1 MNGVTSIIIPTFN
14 GLALLKEAIYAI
26 WQYTDRTLTPYEVIV
41 VDNGSSDGTCSWCM
55 EVGVLCLSLPRN
67 IGFPAACNM
76 GLRIASG
83 EFLMLLNNDV
93 TVSAGWLPALLRT
106 LNAREDIGIVGPVT
120 NYVSG
125 RQQVEYPFTTMEEFH
140 LAAAEA
146 LVREAGMAD
155 PMYRL
160 VGFCLLFKR
169 SLYERIGELDE
180 RFSPGHY
187 EDDDYSLRARM
198 HGYNLLMCKDV
209 FVHHKGS
216 VSFKRKDPKELQQ
229 LVERN
234 RSLFIAKWQ
243 VDPATFL

>member
-1 MNGVTSIIIPTFN
+1 MNGATSIIIPTFN
-14 GLALLKEAIYAI
+14 GLALLKEAIDAI
-26 WQYTDRTLTPYEVIV
+26 RQYTDKTQTPYEVIV
-41 VDNGSSDGTCSWCM
+41 VDNGSTDGTCGWCM
-55 EVGVLCLSLPRN
+55 EAAVPCLSLPRN

-83 EFLMLLNNDV
+83 DFLMLLNNDV
-93 TVSAGWLPALLRT
+93 TVSAGWLPALLKT

-125 RQQVEYPFTTMEEFH
+125 RQQVDYPFETMEEFH
-140 LAAAEA
+140 LAAADA
-146 LVREAGMAD
+146 LVREAGRTE

-160 VGFCLLFKR
+160 VGFCMLFKR
-169 SLYERIGELDE
+169 SMYERIGELDE

-198 HGYNLLMCKDV
+198 HGYNLLMCNDV

-216 VSFKRKDPKELQQ
+216 VSFKRKDPAELQK